1 MKKPLVLVAVFA
13 LTLAACSPTA
23 DSEDQPTTT
32 TEATTT
38 TDAPQPTPTEGDLA
52 PAISPAEVVFDAQES
67 DGTTIVVASVTLP
80 APGFIA
86 IHSNADGGPGPVI
99 GNSDLL
105 PVGTS
110 ENVTITLETPLEA
123 TDLVFPMV
131 HIDMNGNGEYEFMP
145 PDNIVD
151 IPATTAD
158 DAVAVVGAEVT
169 VG

>member
-1 MKKPLVLVAVFA
+1 MKRPLILVAVFA

-23 DSEDQPTTT
+23 DSEDQATTT
-32 TEATTT
+32 IEATTST
-38 TDAPQPTPTEGDLA
+38 EAPQPTTNEGDIA
-52 PAISPAEVVFDAQES
+52 PAITPAEVVFDAQES

-80 APGFIA
+80 APGFVA
-86 IHSNADGGPGPVI
+86 VHSNVDGGPGPVI

-158 DAVAVVGAEVT
+158 DAVAVAGAEVT

>member
-1 MKKPLVLVAVFA
+1 VHIDMNENGEYEFMPPDNIVDIPATTADDAVAVA
-13 LTLAACSPTA
+13 GGEVTVLETGA
-23 DSEDQPTTT
+23 
-32 TEATTT
+32 
-38 TDAPQPTPTEGDLA
+38 G
-52 PAISPAEVVFDAQES
+52 PAISPAEVVFEAQES
-67 DGTTIVVASVTLP
+67 DGTSIVVASVTLP

-110 ENVTITLETPLEA
+110 ENVVITLDTPLEA

-131 HIDMNGNGEYEFMP
+131 HIDMNENGEYEFMP

-158 DAVAVVGAEVT
+158 DAVAVAGGEVT